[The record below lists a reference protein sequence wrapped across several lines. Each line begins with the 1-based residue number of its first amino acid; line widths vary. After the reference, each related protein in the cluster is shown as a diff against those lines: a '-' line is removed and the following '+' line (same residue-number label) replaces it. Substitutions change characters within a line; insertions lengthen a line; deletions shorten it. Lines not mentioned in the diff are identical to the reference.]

1 MKREGGG
8 QCTTRPEKD
17 SLFLRTEEDWN
28 FNSRQRKRKKPFKGY
43 QHLSKGDLNCYES
56 IL

>member
-28 FNSRQRKRKKPFKGY
+28 FNSRQRKRKKPCKGY
-43 QHLSKGDLNCYES
+43 QHFSKGDLNCYES